1 MGTLFLAYVAGALT
15 TINPCVLPLLPI
27 LVASAFASGRLGP
40 AALGAGFVT
49 SFTLIGI
56 AISATGNFLGF
67 PHEALRIFAAG
78 LILLAGLAML
88 MPPLQ
93 ERMSALFA
101 PAAASSASLAAR
113 AVSHGLAGQF
123 LVGLLAGAIWT
134 PCSGPSLVAAFGL
147 AAEAQGI
154 PAAALRMIFF
164 SLGAATVIVLL
175 AMGAGAVALRHH
187 AAKAKAMA
195 GVLFV
200 LVGAGVLTGA
210 DKWIEA
216 RLLDL
221 APDWLIDL
229 TTSV

>member
-1 MGTLFLAYVAGALT
+1 MGTFFLAYLAGALT

-27 LVASAFASGRLGP
+27 LVASAYASGRLGP
-40 AALGAGFVT
+40 VALGAGLVA
-49 SFTLIGI
+49 SFTLVGV
-56 AISATGNFLGF
+56 AISATGSFLGLN
-67 PHEALRIFAAG
+67 HQALRIFAAA

-88 MPPLQ
+88 LPPLQ
-93 ERMSALFA
+93 ERLSALFA
-101 PAAASSASLAAR
+101 PLAASSASLATR
-113 AVSHGLAGQF
+113 AGSHGLAGQF
-123 LVGLLAGAIWT
+123 LIGLLAGAIWT

-154 PAAALRMIFF
+154 PAAALRMVFF

-175 AMGAGAVALRHH
+175 AMGAGAVTLRLH
-187 AAKAKAMA
+187 AAKAKLLA

-210 DKWIEA
+210 DKWIES

-221 APDWLIDL
+221 APDWFIDL